1 MLMEKKV
8 FKFKRTVAIAL
19 AFAMAFTASGVI
31 APTVDAQA
39 KEGKIAFLSDNKA
52 MSKSVEKQLKEEAS
66 VLPAKVDL
74 RDYDKD
80 GDGKG
85 ENYVTPVKF
94 QNPFGTCWAFGI
106 QSAAEISYLFE
117 NNLGTPAGTKNEKI
131 DLSEKDFAWYFYH
144 GITNDDVKSGIIPS
158 SQVGEG
164 FDPSEIEKDNKNACY
179 DFGATTLN
187 CGSNFFMSGQ
197 GPKKETDIVKG
208 WVENYGAVDDQ
219 PYQYKGMH
227 GWINTD
233 KNESDEAKAARKE
246 YDYKEFYNLY
256 STNDPQMLAMM
267 KQFGYKDGMDF
278 KEWFDSVYEEK
289 LLPGSYDDIESYAKF
304 DDWRLPVNAEY
315 RLGGGRLLMKE
326 SRIMQTPIG
335 TKMGLFT
342 NNEDTRWSIKNE
354 LKNGHG
360 VVLSYYADQSRPGD
374 VLGDK
379 GYMNTTNWA
388 QYTNDYKQANHAVC
402 VVGYDDN
409 YPKENFT
416 RTVGGKTV
424 EGSTPPEDGAF
435 IIKNSWG
442 SLDGQV
448 ARDWGID
455 GTGYFYLSYFD
466 TSVSGAES
474 YCFYSEKEQK
484 AIGETTI
491 AQYDLLPANTYM
503 SMDEIGAKADPTQK
517 SMMAN
522 VFTSEQ
528 STNLYSIGMATNT
541 PGTYVDYAIYTNLKD
556 PSDPLSGTKVTEG
569 MEIFLYAGYQRIEL
583 KKDIPVK
590 KGEKYSVVIS
600 EHYKDDDKN
609 SDVYKELI
617 PLGVGVAPLKIK
629 GVINPGESFISNGE
643 GWVDIST
650 LRESIIGT
658 LWGSNEDGMKMT
670 FGESFTKDS
679 FQIDNFPIKAFGH
692 KANASIKI
700 KSKDAVKKSVTLKV
714 KKSKVNKKAQK
725 FTVKVSPKA
734 KLSLSLVSTPKKGK
748 KMLTI
753 KSTTITLKKKAPAG
767 KYKFRI
773 AAKETSSSK
782 KTTTKTITV
791 VVK

>member
-1 MLMEKKV
+1 MINKNLKEKRV
-8 FKFKRTVAIAL
+8 LTLKRTIAIAL
-19 AFAMAFTASGVI
+19 SLAMGFTVSGVI
-31 APTVDAQA
+31 APTENALA
-39 KEGKIAFLSDNKA
+39 KEGKIVFLSD
-52 MSKSVEKQLKEEAS
+52 SKVM
-66 VLPAKVDL
+66 PAKVDL
-74 RDYDKD
+74 RDFDKD

-117 NNLGTPAGTKNEKI
+117 NNLGTPAGTKNENI
-131 DLSEKDFAWYFYH
+131 DLSEKDFAWYYYH
-144 GITNDDVKSGIIPS
+144 GITKDDVKSGVIPS

-164 FDPSEIEKDNKNACY
+164 FDPSEIEKENINACF

-197 GPKKETDIVKG
+197 GPKKEMDTVKG
-208 WVENYGAVDDQ
+208 WSKNYDAVDDH
-219 PYQYKGMH
+219 PYQYKGKH
-227 GWINTD
+227 GWITTD
-233 KNESDEAKAARKE
+233 INESDEAKAARKE
-246 YDYKEFYNLY
+246 ADYKEFYNLY
-256 STNDPQMLAMM
+256 ITNDPQMLSMM
-267 KQFGYKDGMDF
+267 KALGYKDGMDF
-278 KEWFDSVYEEK
+278 REWFDSIYEEK
-289 LLPGSYDDIESYAKF
+289 LLPGSYDDIKSYAKF
-304 DDWRLPVNAEY
+304 DDWSLPVNAAY
-315 RLGGGRLLMKE
+315 RLGGSRLLMKE

-335 TKMGLFT
+335 TKQGLFT

-374 VLGDK
+374 VIGDK
-379 GYMNTTNWA
+379 GFMNTKNWA
-388 QYTNDYKQANHAVC
+388 QYTNTFKQANHAVC

-416 RTVGGKTV
+416 RTMEGKTV
-424 EGSTPPEDGAF
+424 EGSTPPGDGAF

-448 ARDWGID
+448 VRDWGID
-455 GTGYFYLSYFD
+455 GTGYFYLSYYD

-503 SMDEIGAKADPTQK
+503 SMDEIGFKEDSTQK
-517 SMMAN
+517 SKMAN
-522 VFTSEQ
+522 VFTAEK
-528 STNLYSIGMATNT
+528 STSLYSIAVATNT
-541 PGTYVDYAIYTNLKD
+541 PGTFVDYAIYTNLKD
-556 PSDPLSGTKVTEG
+556 PSDPLSGTKVIKGTD
-569 MEIFLYAGYQRIEL
+569 IFLYGGYQRIEL

-600 EHYKDDDKN
+600 EYYHDDDKN

-629 GVINPGESFISNGE
+629 GVINPGESFISDGE
-643 GWVDIST
+643 EWVDINT
-650 LRESIIGT
+650 LRDHISDAI
-658 LWGSNEDGMKMT
+658 WGPNEAGMQMA
-670 FGESFTKDS
+670 FGESITKDS

-692 KANASIKI
+692 KADATIKI
-700 KSKDAVKKSVTLKV
+700 DSKDAVKKSVTLRV
-714 KKSKVNKKAQK
+714 KRSKINKKAHK

-734 KLSLSLVSTPKKGK
+734 KLSLSIVSTPKKGK

-753 KSTTITLKKKAPAG
+753 KSTTVTLKKKAPAG
-767 KYKFRI
+767 KYRFRI
-773 AAKETSSSK
+773 TAKETSSSK
-782 KTTTKTITV
+782 KTKTKTITV